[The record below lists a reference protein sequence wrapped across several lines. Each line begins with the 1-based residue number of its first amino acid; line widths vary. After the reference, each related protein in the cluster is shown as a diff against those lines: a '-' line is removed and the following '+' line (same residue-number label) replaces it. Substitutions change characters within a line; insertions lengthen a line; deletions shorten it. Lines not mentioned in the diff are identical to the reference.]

1 MIDKEKQLKAKIKDL
16 NEKLEEV
23 VTENSQKIIELYRFK
38 NFIWF
43 IEFWII
49 KISYQGYSFLELV

>member
-38 NFIWF
+38 NFI
-43 IEFWII
+43 
-49 KISYQGYSFLELV
+49 